1 MNALGT
7 AMLVRGLQGKRVAV
21 IGDNCYQWATTY
33 LAVTGGVGV
42 IVPLDKE
49 LGASELEQ
57 LIIEAECEAIF
68 FTKKFRSIFMD
79 MRERGETKLRVLVDL
94 NADAAADGV
103 ESWTGLI
110 AEGKEK
116 IAAGDRSY
124 LDAEVYPDEMG
135 ALLFTSGTTGIAK
148 GVMLSQ
154 TNICC
159 DLMSAPTMLDT
170 NERDTFFSVL
180 PIHHTYE
187 CTCGFL
193 MPMYK
198 GACIGYCEG
207 LKYIQKNLQ
216 EIQPTFF
223 LGVPLIFESL
233 YKTIWKNIRKQGK
246 EATVKK
252 VLELN
257 KTTSKFGLGGS
268 RKL

>member
-1 MNALGT
+1 MDYQQRKQMERKRAEDFIASINAMQDPAIMYKVSHPITDLKDMMNQSVARYGRDHVAFKQRFVKGEPFREITYGQTLDDMNALGT

-103 ESWTGLI
+103 ESWSGLI

-116 IAAGDRSY
+116 IAAGDR
-124 LDAEVYPDEMG
+124 
-135 ALLFTSGTTGIAK
+135 
-148 GVMLSQ
+148 
-154 TNICC
+154 
-159 DLMSAPTMLDT
+159 
-170 NERDTFFSVL
+170 
-180 PIHHTYE
+180 
-187 CTCGFL
+187 
-193 MPMYK
+193 
-198 GACIGYCEG
+198 
-207 LKYIQKNLQ
+207 
-216 EIQPTFF
+216 
-223 LGVPLIFESL
+223 
-233 YKTIWKNIRKQGK
+233 
-246 EATVKK
+246 
-252 VLELN
+252 
-257 KTTSKFGLGGS
+257 
-268 RKL
+268 